1 MSTDTRNQNEAA
13 EQVKQQVRNTIQ
25 ELRALVRAD
34 LSFDEFCQTLL
45 NKAVPLTGSHGAII
59 WRAGGEG
66 GQLIMAAAHGPRV
79 EEIQPQHPAH
89 QSLLLDA
96 ASKQHSLVVPSEAL
110 GLFNGVVNAAGDRP
124 GEMLL
129 LVTPV
134 FDRKK
139 QCWGVLELLQRP
151 DIMPAAQQG
160 YLKFLGEL
168 AGLFP
173 RWHEQ
178 NDLRQMSS
186 AESNWVNR
194 LNFAKEIHRST
205 ELEPTAYAVANEA
218 RRLLHADR
226 ACIAIWDG
234 SQCQIRAISS
244 QDRFDNR
251 ANVVKRLRAVATA
264 AVRSSTPLWLTGDT
278 TALPPKVAALVN
290 SYLDEAH
297 SRTLAVLPMEEYQ
310 AASTSIS
317 VKRTRPQRKRK
328 LGALVLEYFDREVPR
343 EAHEDELQLVLDEG
357 SVALT
362 NALETNEI
370 LFLPLLRWLG
380 GIKRFLF
387 ADHLSKTLTA
397 LGALA
402 LLTAFMCLWPTPM
415 RLKIDGVLQPE
426 IRRNLFTELDGVVEK
441 VNVDH
446 KSNVRQ
452 GELLLELNNEPL
464 RLKALE
470 LSGQI
475 KTNREQ
481 IDGLR
486 RQQLQ
491 QKNMKEDERLS
502 IAGRIEQLEIQ
513 NKSLEEQLARVERQL
528 ESLRIY
534 SPIDG
539 TVLTWEARR
548 RLEQL
553 PVQANQPV
561 LSVAKLDGPW
571 QVELMIPQNRVGY
584 VTRALQEN
592 PAKQLETEFV
602 LATNP
607 NVRIKGRL
615 LRIAERAEADPS
627 GSLAFRAIVEVDKA
641 GLTNPQPGA
650 GVSARVNCGQ
660 QPVGFVWF
668 FQIVDFVRT
677 HLWF

>member
-25 ELRALVRAD
+25 ELRELVRAG

-45 NKAVPLTGSHGAII
+45 AKAVPLTGAFGAII
-59 WRAGGEG
+59 WRAGGEQ
-66 GQLIMAAAHGPRV
+66 GQLIMAAGHGPRV
-79 EEIQPQHPAH
+79 EEIHPHHPAH
-89 QSLLLDA
+89 QSMLLDS

-110 GLFNGVVNAAGDRP
+110 GLFNGIVNAAGQRP

-139 QCWGVLELLQRP
+139 NCWGVLELLQRP

-178 NDLRQMSS
+178 NDLKQMSS
-186 AESNWVNR
+186 AESNWANR
-194 LNFAKEIHRST
+194 LTFAKEVHRST

-226 ACIAIWDG
+226 ACVAIWDG
-234 SQCQIRAISS
+234 SQAKIRAISS

-264 AVRSSTPLWLTGDT
+264 AVRSATPLWLTGDT
-278 TALPPKVAALVN
+278 SALPPKVATLVN

-297 SRTLAVLPMEEYQ
+297 SRTLAVLPLEEFQ
-310 AASTSIS
+310 PETASIS
-317 VKRTRPQRKRK
+317 VKRTKPKRKRR
-328 LGALVLEYFDREVPR
+328 LGALILEYFDREVPQEAR
-343 EAHEDELQLVLDEG
+343 EEELKLVVDES

-380 GIKRFLF
+380 GLKRFLLG
-387 ADHLSKTLTA
+387 DHLSKTLT
-397 LGALA
+397 GLA
-402 LLTAFMCLWPTPM
+402 VLAGLIAFMSLWPTPM

-426 IRRNLFTELDGVVEK
+426 IRRNLFTELDGVVER
-441 VNVDH
+441 VHVDH
-446 KSNVRQ
+446 NAVVRE

-475 KTNREQ
+475 TTNREQ

-491 QKNMKEDERLS
+491 LKNMKEDERLS

-513 NKSLEEQLARVERQL
+513 NKNFQEQLGRVERQL
-528 ESLRIY
+528 QALKIY
-534 SPIDG
+534 SPIGG
-539 TVLTWEARR
+539 TVLTWEAKR
-548 RLEQL
+548 RLDKL

-561 LSVAKLDGPW
+561 LSVAQLDGPW

-584 VTRALQEN
+584 VTRALQESE
-592 PAKQLETEFV
+592 AGQLETEFV

-627 GSLAFRAIVEVDKA
+627 GSLAFRAIVEVDKS
-641 GLTNPQPGA
+641 GLANPQPGA
-650 GVSARVNCGQ
+650 GVSARVDCGQ
-660 QPVGFVWF
+660 QPIGFVWF

>member
-426 IRRNLFTELDGVVEK
+426 IRRNLFTALDVVVGQ
-441 VNVDH
+441 VNVEH

-452 GELLLELNNEPL
+452 GELLLELTHEQ
-464 RLKALE
+464 RRRKALE

-475 KTNREQ
+475 KTNR
-481 IDGLR
+481 
-486 RQQLQ
+486 
-491 QKNMKEDERLS
+491 
-502 IAGRIEQLEIQ
+502 
-513 NKSLEEQLARVERQL
+513 
-528 ESLRIY
+528 
-534 SPIDG
+534 
-539 TVLTWEARR
+539 
-548 RLEQL
+548 
-553 PVQANQPV
+553 
-561 LSVAKLDGPW
+561 
-571 QVELMIPQNRVGY
+571 
-584 VTRALQEN
+584 
-592 PAKQLETEFV
+592 
-602 LATNP
+602 
-607 NVRIKGRL
+607 
-615 LRIAERAEADPS
+615 
-627 GSLAFRAIVEVDKA
+627 
-641 GLTNPQPGA
+641 
-650 GVSARVNCGQ
+650 
-660 QPVGFVWF
+660 
-668 FQIVDFVRT
+668 
-677 HLWF
+677 

>member
-1 MSTDTRNQNEAA
+1 MSTDTRNQNDAA

-25 ELRALVRAD
+25 ELRNLVRASI
-34 LSFDEFCQTLL
+34 SFEEFCQTLL
-45 NKAVPLTGSHGAII
+45 AKAVPLTGAYGAII
-59 WRAGGEG
+59 WRGGGEN
-66 GQLIMAAAHGPRV
+66 GQLVLAASHGPRAD
-79 EEIQPQHPAH
+79 EIHPNHPAH
-89 QSLLLDA
+89 MSMLLDA
-96 ASKQHSLVVPSEAL
+96 ATKQHSLVVPSEAL
-110 GLFNGVVNAAGDRP
+110 GLFNGMVNAEGQRP

-129 LVTPV
+129 LVSPV

-139 QCWGVLELLQRP
+139 NCWGVIELLQRP
-151 DIMPAAQQG
+151 DIVPAAQQG

-178 NDLRQMSS
+178 NDLRKMSS
-186 AESNWVNR
+186 SETNWSSR
-194 LNFAKEIHRST
+194 LAFAKEVHRST

-218 RRLLHADR
+218 RRLLNADR
-226 ACIAIWDG
+226 TSIAIWDG
-234 SQCQIRAISS
+234 SQCKIRAISS

-251 ANVVKRLRAVATA
+251 ANVVKRLRAVTTA

-278 TALPPKVAALVN
+278 SALPPNVANLVN
-290 SYLDEAH
+290 NYLDEAH
-297 SRTLAVLPMEEYQ
+297 SRTLAVIPLEEYQ
-310 AASTSIS
+310 PPSSTVS
-317 VKRTRPQRKRK
+317 VKRAQPKRKRK

-343 EAHEDELQLVLDEG
+343 EAHEEDLQLVVDEG

-362 NALETNEI
+362 NALETNDI

-380 GIKRFLF
+380 GVKRFLLG
-387 ADHLSKTLTA
+387 DHLSKTLTA
-397 LGALA
+397 LAALS
-402 LLTAFMCLWPTPM
+402 LFTAFMCLWPTQM

-446 KSNVRQ
+446 NSVVRK
-452 GELLLELNNEPL
+452 GDLLLELNNEPL

-481 IDGLR
+481 VDGLR

-513 NKSLEEQLARVERQL
+513 NKSLEEQLTRVERQL
-528 ESLRIY
+528 DSLKIY
-534 SPIDG
+534 TPIDG

-548 RLEQL
+548 RLDQL

-561 LSVAKLDGPW
+561 LSVADLNGPW

-584 VTRALQEN
+584 VTRALQES
-592 PAKQLETEFV
+592 KDGQLKTEFV

-607 NVRIKGRL
+607 NVRIQGRL
-615 LRIAERAEADPS
+615 LRIAERAEADPNGALS
-627 GSLAFRAIVEVDKA
+627 FRAVVEVDKQS
-641 GLTNPQPGA
+641 LTKPQPGA
-650 GVSARVNCGQ
+650 GVSARVNCGW
-660 QPVGFVWF
+660 QPIGFGWF